1 MSEHRHS
8 DHAGKRAAG
17 GGDGSRQRR
26 DSAGHP
32 GSRDKR
38 NAQGRQR
45 SRGSNRG
52 KGTRQYSQ
60 AAPSQRTRRA
70 DPARLVAFRVLRAVA
85 LDDAYANLV
94 LPGEIRRAK
103 LDKRDAAFA
112 TELTYGALRAQG
124 TYDAILAQNVDRE
137 LKELD
142 PPVLNALR
150 LGTHQLLAMRV
161 DDHAAVNETVGLVRD
176 QVGAGPSGLVNAVLR
191 KVGEKTLDQ
200 WIAQL
205 TADVD
210 ETDAQVLSYAHPR
223 WIVRAF
229 KQSLKLHGRSGD
241 LEQLLTA
248 DNTAP
253 EVHLVGLPG
262 DLEPHG
268 GQSLALA
275 AEAGAVPSEI
285 LESAAV
291 FRGGDIGRLSGVREG
306 VLRVQDIGSQWIA
319 QALAAPAVSP
329 GEQWLDLCAGP
340 GGKAA
345 LLAALAAEFEVHL
358 TANEPTAH
366 RAELVR
372 KALAP
377 VSEKAWSVRTED
389 GRTIA
394 KDGSRFDRI
403 LVDAPCT
410 GLGALRRR
418 PESRWRRQ
426 LTDLAQLTVLQEEL
440 LNAAAEALAADGLLA
455 YVTCS
460 PHAAETLV
468 QVEDLL
474 KRHQDL
480 ELLDA
485 NELMAEVAL
494 PAGQELI
501 GSRPAPTS
509 ETAAKCVQLWPHIH
523 GTDAMFFAL
532 FRKQAP

>member
-1 MSEHRHS
+1 MNEHRPRNS
-8 DHAGKRAAG
+8 SGR
-17 GGDGSRQRR
+17 
-26 DSAGHP
+26 P
-32 GSRDKR
+32 NSRDKR
-38 NAQGRQR
+38 NTQGRQR
-45 SRGSNRG
+45 SRGSNRA

-60 AAPSQRTRRA
+60 SAPSQRTRRS
-70 DPARLVAFRVLRAVA
+70 DPARLTAFRVLRAVA

-94 LPGEIRRAK
+94 LPSEIRRGK

-124 TYDAILAQNVDRE
+124 TYDAILAHNVDRE
-137 LKELD
+137 LTELD

-176 QVGAGPSGLVNAVLR
+176 QVGAGPAGLVNAVLR

-200 WIAQL
+200 WLDQL
-205 TADVD
+205 TADLD
-210 ETDAQVLSYAHPR
+210 ETDAQVLRYAHPR

-241 LEQLLTA
+241 LEKLLSA

-253 EVHLVGLPG
+253 VSHLVGLPG
-262 DLEPHG
+262 DLTPHG
-268 GQSLALA
+268 GDSMAQAV
-275 AEAGAVPSEI
+275 EAGAVPSEL
-285 LESAAV
+285 LEGAAV
-291 FRGGDIGRLSGVREG
+291 FSGGDIGRLTGVREG
-306 VLRVQDIGSQWIA
+306 VLRVQDTGSQWIA

-329 GEQWLDLCAGP
+329 GEKWLDLCAGP

-345 LLAALAAEFEVHL
+345 LLAALAAEFGVHL
-358 TANEPTAH
+358 TANEPTPH
-366 RAELVR
+366 RAELVQ

-377 VSEKAWSVRTED
+377 VPEPAWTVRTED
-389 GRTIA
+389 GRAIA
-394 KDGSRFDRI
+394 ENGTQYDRI

-426 LTDLAQLTVLQEEL
+426 LTDLSQLTVLQEEL

-474 KRHQDL
+474 RRHKDL

-485 NELMAEVAL
+485 HELMEEVAL

-501 GSRPAPTS
+501 RSRPAPS
-509 ETAAKCVQLWPHIH
+509 GETAAKCVQLWPHIH